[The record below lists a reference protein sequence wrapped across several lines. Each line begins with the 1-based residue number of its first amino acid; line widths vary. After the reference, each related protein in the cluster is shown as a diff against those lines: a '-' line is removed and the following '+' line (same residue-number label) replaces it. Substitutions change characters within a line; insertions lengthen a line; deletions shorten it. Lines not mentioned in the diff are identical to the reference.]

1 MGVNTMS
8 KPNPWCLRA
17 VDFTVEERA
26 ADENDGRTLEGYAAV
41 FNTPTEINS
50 WEGKFSEEIA
60 RGAFSK
66 TLAERMPVLQFD
78 HGHDARTGT
87 VPIGK
92 FEDIRE
98 DKKGLKVTA
107 RLFDNPV
114 VEPIRQA
121 IEGGAISGMSFR
133 FQVVRDQWR
142 DKAGKTL
149 KPNEIGELLYN
160 PGDRGPLKR
169 TIREVKLM
177 EAGPVVFPAYA
188 ETSVGVRSMS
198 DEDRAALAEEYAR
211 TSSFDVESTAIIP
224 NGSDP
229 VTEPTEEGKP
239 EARADE
245 SVGTEDGPEG
255 ESRAKEPSEV
265 KSEGDAARSEGTSPE
280 ITGYCPDV
288 RKRKL
293 FLMNLHK

>member
-1 MGVNTMS
+1 MNNS
-8 KPNPWCLRA
+8 KPNPWCLRS
-17 VDFTVEERA
+17 VDFITEERA
-26 ADENDGRTLEGYAAV
+26 AEASDGRTLEGYAAV
-41 FNTPTEINS
+41 FNVPTEINS

-60 RGAFSK
+60 RGAFTK

-121 IEGGAISGMSFR
+121 IEGEAISGMSFR

-142 DKAGKTL
+142 DSSGKTL
-149 KPNEIGELLYN
+149 KPQEIGELLYN

-188 ETSVGVRSMS
+188 ETSVGVRSMT
-198 DEDRAALAEEYAR
+198 DEDRAALAKEYAR
-211 TSSFDVESTAIIP
+211 TSSPDDGES
-224 NGSDP
+224 
-229 VTEPTEEGKP
+229 VTLSGDGELREAEAVDGQETIEA
-239 EARADE
+239 EARGDDDTDSA
-245 SVGTEDGPEG
+245 SPEDAVRSDTSSGSTGYDPAT
-255 ESRAKEPSEV
+255 RARRLRYLLKDQN
-265 KSEGDAARSEGTSPE
+265 KEGTS
-280 ITGYCPDV
+280 
-288 RKRKL
+288 R
-293 FLMNLHK
+293 